1 MVLAADVD
9 WSKLGVGIKRYPVS
23 ETTAAAE
30 PVKVVGNS
38 VVFSPKAM
46 ELNKFYLAEL
56 NGAPY
61 IYRRVSA
68 GEVEVY
74 GLAD

>member
-1 MVLAADVD
+1 MVLAESGDLA
-9 WSKLGVGIKRYPVS
+9 KLGVSVKRYPIE
-23 ETTAAAE
+23 ETGAAAE
-30 PVKVVGNS
+30 PVEVVGNA
-38 VVFSPKAM
+38 VVFNPEAM

-74 GLAD
+74 GLAG

>member
-1 MVLAADVD
+1 MVLAESGDLA
-9 WSKLGVGIKRYPVS
+9 KLGVSVKRYPIDES
-23 ETTAAAE
+23 GAAAE
-30 PVKVVGNS
+30 PVKVVGDS
-38 VVFSPKAM
+38 VVFDPKAM

-74 GLAD
+74 GLAG

>member
-1 MVLAADVD
+1 MVLAKAGDLA
-9 WSKLGVGIKRYPVS
+9 KLGVSAKRYPI
-23 ETTAAAE
+23 EETAAAE
-30 PVKVVGNS
+30 PVKVVGNA
-38 VVFSPKAM
+38 VVFNPEAM

-56 NGAPY
+56 NGAPH

-74 GLAD
+74 GLVV

>member
-1 MVLAADVD
+1 MPDTPFP
-9 WSKLGVGIKRYPVS
+9 IKKTVESS
-23 ETTAAAE
+23 E
-30 PVKVVGNS
+30 PLKVVGNS
-38 VVFSPKAM
+38 VVFNPKTM

-61 IYRRVSA
+61 IYRRISA

-74 GLAD
+74 GLAE

>member
-1 MVLAADVD
+1 MVLAESSDLA
-9 WSKLGVGIKRYPVS
+9 KLGVSAKRYPIE
-23 ETTAAAE
+23 ETGAAE
-30 PVKVVGNS
+30 PVKVVGNA
-38 VVFSPKAM
+38 VVFNPKAM

-56 NGAPY
+56 DGAPY

-74 GLAD
+74 GLAG

>member
-1 MVLAADVD
+1 MVLAESSDLA
-9 WSKLGVGIKRYPVS
+9 KLGVSAKRYPI
-23 ETTAAAE
+23 EETAAAE
-30 PVKVVGNS
+30 PVKAVGNA
-38 VVFSPKAM
+38 VVFNPEAM

-61 IYRRVSA
+61 IYRRISA

-74 GLAD
+74 GLAG

>member
-1 MVLAADVD
+1 MPALP
-9 WSKLGVGIKRYPVS
+9 LPIKK
-23 ETTAAAE
+23 TAELTE

-46 ELNKFYLAEL
+46 ELKKFYLAEL
-56 NGAPY
+56 SGAPY
-61 IYRRVSA
+61 IYRRVNA
-68 GEVEVY
+68 DEVEVY

>member
-1 MVLAADVD
+1 MAFVSTVAHPRLSALSKSSAETQSPVEAD
-9 WSKLGVGIKRYPVS
+9 
-23 ETTAAAE
+23 
-30 PVKVVGNS
+30 GNS
-38 VVFSPKAM
+38 VVFTPNEM
-46 ELNKFYLAEL
+46 ELNRFYFVEL

-61 IYRRVSA
+61 LYRRVSA

>member
-1 MVLAADVD
+1 MPALPFP
-9 WSKLGVGIKRYPVS
+9 IKK
-23 ETTAAAE
+23 TAEPAQ

-38 VVFSPKAM
+38 VVFSPQAV

-56 NGAPY
+56 NSAPY
-61 IYRRVSA
+61 IYRHVGA

>member
-1 MVLAADVD
+1 MPALPFP
-9 WSKLGVGIKRYPVS
+9 IKK
-23 ETTAAAE
+23 TAEPTE

-38 VVFSPKAM
+38 VVFSPKSM

>member
-1 MVLAADVD
+1 MVLAADID
-9 WSKLGVGIKRYPVS
+9 LAKLGVGIKRYPVS
-23 ETTAAAE
+23 ETTAATE

-38 VVFSPKAM
+38 VVFSPKSM
-46 ELNKFYLAEL
+46 ELNKFYLVEL

>member
-9 WSKLGVGIKRYPVS
+9 LAKLGVGIKRYPVA
-23 ETTAAAE
+23 ETAE
-30 PVKVVGNS
+30 PTQPVKVVGNS

-68 GEVEVY
+68 GEIEVY

>member
-1 MVLAADVD
+1 MVIAKAGD
-9 WSKLGVGIKRYPVS
+9 WAKLGVSAKRYPV
-23 ETTAAAE
+23 EETAAVDE

-38 VVFSPKAM
+38 VVFNPKTM

-61 IYRRVSA
+61 IYRRISA

-74 GLAD
+74 GLAE